1 VLLAELVLLDLLVL
15 LVHLVPLVLK
25 ARMALVVF
33 VVILV
38 PQDLLESRVW
48 LAQLVLPE
56 TRDLPERAAPLE
68 LPVSPD
74 LRVSLDPVDSLVCL
88 VLEEIVVFLA
98 VLVQAERLADLDL
111 LVPPDPV
118 VPLET
123 LACLA

>member
-98 VLVQAERLADLDL
+98 VLVLVERLADLDL